1 MTTPPGGGRR
11 VGPKLTVDHETVAER
26 SPEGRATRT
35 DMPRSAHAEFVASP
49 ERPDPIALLESQA
62 VTRVPDL
69 VPIRCGR
76 MMVSPFTFLPG
87 SGPGD
92 GQ

>member
-1 MTTPPGGGRR
+1 MTTHPGGGRR
-11 VGPKLTVDHETVAER
+11 VGPKLTVEHTTVAER
-26 SPEGRATRT
+26 SAEGRATRT

-49 ERPDPIALLESQA
+49 DPPAPIALLECQV

-76 MMVSPFTFLPG
+76 MMVPPLTFLPG
-87 SGPGD
+87 SGGGD